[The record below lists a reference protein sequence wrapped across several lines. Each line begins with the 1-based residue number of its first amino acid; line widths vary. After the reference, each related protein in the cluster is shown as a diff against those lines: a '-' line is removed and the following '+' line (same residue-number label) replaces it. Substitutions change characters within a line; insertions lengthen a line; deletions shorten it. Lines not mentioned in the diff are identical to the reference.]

1 MMNPTC
7 DTTDAVLLL
16 DDLPL
21 RRAGMAILLGRWAA
35 TEGLT
40 ILPCGRDLNIHVAG
54 KIRLILLTNCLFGDE
69 RTSSDFIETLHHTFP
84 DAPIAI
90 LADEDGG
97 VAFRVACALG
107 VQGYITTNLEPA
119 VALKALSFVLAGGQ
133 CFPPASPWDERYT
146 PESVNGGHARIIGGP
161 LTARQL
167 EIREALQQGDSNK
180 VIARKLNI
188 SEATVK
194 LHVRHIMRKL
204 GVNNR
209 TQVAL
214 SAYSRAEIA

>member
-1 MMNPTC
+1 
-7 DTTDAVLLL
+7 
-16 DDLPL
+16 
-21 RRAGMAILLGRWAA
+21 MAILLGRWAA

-40 ILPCGRDLNIHVAG
+40 ILPCGRDLNINVSG
-54 KIRLILLTNCLFGDE
+54 KIRLILLTNCLYGDE
-69 RTSSDFIETLHHTFP
+69 RASSDLIETLHQTFP

-90 LADEDGG
+90 LADTDSGI
-97 VAFRVACALG
+97 AFRVACALG
-107 VQGYITTNLEPA
+107 VQAYITTNLEPA

-133 CFPPASPWDERYT
+133 CFPPASPWDERLS
-146 PESVNGGHARIIGGP
+146 PEAVSGAHARISGGP